1 MCDTPAGARPSG
13 SNSNSAKLFVPS
25 GTPDQASGGD
35 TFSPTQFGVRCVSAH
50 AFLTASVPL
59 SCICGDVR
67 VSTSAALALRDRAKP
82 PTSNTVPSAYFIAF
96 SSPLLVIQPCGP
108 RPMTLLLCRR
118 DRGRVEPRRRGAFGL
133 RHRRRPP
140 CVLPCGEEA
149 AQARHDLLRKA
160 LRVVLRQLLPHA
172 AALQEPHQVPAV
184 KVGRD
189 RRQRLDN
196 LLGRAP

>member
-59 SCICGDVR
+59 SCSCGDVR
-67 VSTSAALALRDRAKP
+67 VSTSAALALRDRAKLP
-82 PTSNTVPSAYFIAF
+82 ASTTVPSAYFIAF
-96 SSPLLVIQPCGP
+96 SSPLFVIQPRGP
-108 RPMTLLLCRR
+108 RHMTLWLCRR
-118 DRGRVEPRRRGAFGL
+118 DRGRVERCRRGTFGW

-140 CVLPCGEEA
+140 WVLPCGEEA
-149 AQARHDLLRKA
+149 AQARHDLLRKE
-160 LRVVLRQLLPHA
+160 LRIVLRQLLPPA
-172 AALQEPHQVPAV
+172 AALQAHHQVPDV
-184 KVGRD
+184 EVGRD
-189 RRQRLDN
+189 RRQRLDDG
-196 LLGRAP
+196 LHVRR